1 MLKLLSSLPFVTG
14 LIAIIFLVLFGIS
27 IFDGQHIVWSIPT
40 GFAATVFGLVSYVG
54 FRLQRKI
61 NAVTDAATNLVG
73 KQAEKVADAIVER
86 VRKV

>member
-1 MLKLLSSLPFVTG
+1 MLKLFTSIPIVSGIL
-14 LIAIIFLVLFGIS
+14 AIIFLVLFGMS

-61 NAVTDAATNLVG
+61 NAVTNAATNLVG
-73 KQAEKVADAIVER
+73 EQAEKVADAIVER
-86 VRKV
+86 VRKI

>member
-14 LIAIIFLVLFGIS
+14 AIAIIFLVLFGMS
-27 IFDGQHIVWSIPT
+27 IFDGRLVWSIPT

-61 NAVTDAATNLVG
+61 NAVTDTVTNLVG
-73 KQAEKVADAIVER
+73 EQAEKVADAIVER